1 MLIFPA
7 IDMRAGKPVRLYQ
20 GDFSTAHQVAGDV
33 LETAQSFEKDG
44 ASWVHMVDLD
54 GALAKKPVNTA
65 PVLSVVQNTGL
76 KVELGGGIR
85 TMEDID
91 FYLSAGIS
99 RVILGSVALKEP
111 EMVRTAVRK
120 YGEKIAVG
128 IDAKNGF
135 VAAEGWVDGSNV
147 YFTDLAVQME
157 KSGVENIIFTDI
169 SKDGTLAGP
178 NFEQLSALQSA
189 VHCRITASGGI
200 SCMDDLRR
208 LCDMGLYAAIC
219 GKSIYSETVN
229 LKEAVEVCEHA

>member
-54 GALAKKPVNTA
+54 GALAKKPVNAA

-111 EMVRTAVRK
+111 ELVRTAVRK

-178 NFEQLSALQSA
+178 NFEQLAELQAA

-200 SCMDDLRR
+200 SCMDNLRC